1 MNWYVEQGIA
11 EERGVRLERGRI
23 VEARL
28 HWPGALTAGQ
38 VEDAVLVS
46 RARSSQRGT
55 LRFASGEE
63 ALVDRLPASASE
75 GAAIRARVTR
85 AGTRERD
92 RIKLAQATPS
102 DDDLRPAPTL
112 AEQLTLV
119 GETAE
124 TVRRFPEDGHED
136 GWEDLWLEAWSGT
149 VEFDGG
155 ELAFFDTSAMLL
167 IDVDGPDDPRRLAL
181 AAAPAL
187 ADAIGRFDLAGS
199 LGVDFPTLAAK
210 ADRKAVDA
218 ALDSSLAH
226 WNHERTAMNGFGFV
240 QLVARAERPS
250 LLRRLHHERTGAA
263 ARLLLR
269 RAEFVEQPGRLL
281 LTANPAVL
289 ARLRPEWQAELARRS
304 GREVSLHGD
313 PGLELETGFAQAVPL

>member
-1 MNWYVEQGIA
+1 MTWYVEQGIA

-23 VEARL
+23 AAARL
-28 HWPGALTAGQ
+28 HCPGALTAGQ

-46 RARSSQRGT
+46 RARGRQRGT

-75 GAAIRARVTR
+75 GAAIRAHVTR

-102 DDDLRPAPTL
+102 DEDLRPAPTL
-112 AEQLTLV
+112 AEQLTLA
-119 GETAE
+119 GETVE

-149 VEFDGG
+149 VAFDGG
-155 ELAFFDTSAMLL
+155 ELAFFDTSAMVL

-181 AAAPAL
+181 AAVPAL

-218 ALDSSLAH
+218 ALDLALAH

-240 QLVARAERPS
+240 QLVARSERPS
-250 LLRRLHHERTGAA
+250 LLRRLHRDRTGAA

-269 RAEFVEQPGRLL
+269 RAELVEQPGRLL

-313 PGLELETGFAQAVPL
+313 PGLELETGFAQAAPL